1 MVNPFSLLQE
11 RTDEL
16 MLSGAS
22 IPLKH
27 KFVPQDCRL
36 TEAGKEGTKKQ
47 GDITHQVWVLKV
59 FGEVDFCLEL
69 SVEEEMWKRRCCS
82 WMDIYSVLLLLIQNK
97 ITSWKLSWNFVS
109 KDGY

>member
-11 RTDEL
+11 WTDEL

-22 IPLKH
+22 TPLKH
-27 KFVPQDCRL
+27 KFVPRDCRS

-59 FGEVDFCLEL
+59 FGEVYFCLEL
-69 SVEEEMWKRRCCS
+69 SVEEEMWKRPCCS
-82 WMDIYSVLLLLIQNK
+82 QMDI
-97 ITSWKLSWNFVS
+97 
-109 KDGY
+109 